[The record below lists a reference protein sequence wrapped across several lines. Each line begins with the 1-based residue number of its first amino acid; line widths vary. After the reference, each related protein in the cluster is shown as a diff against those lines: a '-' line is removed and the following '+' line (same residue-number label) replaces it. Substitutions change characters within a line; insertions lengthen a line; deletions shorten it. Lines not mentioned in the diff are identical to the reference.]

1 MKITLSH
8 TEKVDIIPDS
18 AVVSIRIE
26 CSAVDHATSTSRVNF
41 RQNEILE
48 NLEPLGIRSEHLLL
62 VSHATSF
69 DEYKK
74 EPEKAR
80 AKRDL
85 LLKLRNST
93 ANLVRQVL
101 DRLAF
106 DHDEVSAT
114 LAWKISDNSSFRHE
128 LLKSAIASIQSL
140 AEAAAPG
147 GIAKTLELQMDESAA
162 ETNLRRAPL
171 NDFAGV
177 EFCKIAP
184 KLIEHES
191 AAIEPSPMRYS
202 LRLTGTFELA

>member
-8 TEKVDIIPDS
+8 TEKVDVIPDS
-18 AVVSIRIE
+18 AVISIRIE
-26 CSAVDHATSTSRVNF
+26 CYAVDHATSISRVNL

-48 NLEPLGIRSEHLLL
+48 NLNPLGIQSEHLLL

-80 AKRDL
+80 AKREL
-85 LLKLRNST
+85 QLKLRNPT
-93 ANLVRQVL
+93 ADLVRQVL

-106 DHDEVSAT
+106 DHDEVSST
-114 LAWKISDNSSFRHE
+114 LAWKIFDNSSFRHE

-140 AEAAAPG
+140 AEASAPE
-147 GIAKTLELQMDESAA
+147 GIAKALELQMDDSAA
-162 ETNLRRAPL
+162 EVNLRRPPV
-171 NDFAGV
+171 NDFSGI
-177 EFCKIAP
+177 ECCKILP

-191 AAIEPSPMRYS
+191 AAIEPSPIRYA

>member
-26 CSAVDHATSTSRVNF
+26 CHAVDHATSTSRVNL

-48 NLEPLGIRSEHLLL
+48 NLDPLGIQSEHLLL

-80 AKRDL
+80 AKREL
-85 LLKLRNST
+85 LLKLRHPTSD
-93 ANLVRQVL
+93 LIRQIL

-106 DHDEVSAT
+106 DHDEVTSA
-114 LAWKISDNSSFRHE
+114 LAWKITHSDFRHE
-128 LLKSAIASIQSL
+128 LLKSAMTSLQNLADAS
-140 AEAAAPG
+140 APG
-147 GIAKTLELQMDESAA
+147 GGAKALEIQADDSLSGM
-162 ETNLRRAPL
+162 RRR
-171 NDFAGV
+171 NSGGDVSGV
-177 EFCKIAP
+177 QFCKIAP

-191 AAIEPSPMRYS
+191 AAIEPSPIRYS
-202 LRLTGTFELA
+202 LKLTGTFEIA